1 MISRKKAYRGKRWGK
16 SDGQGDER
24 IKNGQNSFLQ
34 CLSRGK
40 RETEY
45 IEKSDVQANSL
56 YHIFVKKLIVFWKK

>member
-45 IEKSDVQANSL
+45 IEK
-56 YHIFVKKLIVFWKK
+56 